1 MPLTIE
7 QREQTAREIT
17 RQHYGEQGNTANL
30 TVTDWQ
36 GALDCCDDWIEA
48 HQYDFVNALPEPFKS
63 TSTPEEK
70 RLLFVRTVM
79 ARVGLG

>member
-1 MPLTIE
+1 MALTAE

-36 GALDCCDDWIEA
+36 EALAFCDDWIEE
-48 HQYDFVNALPEPFKS
+48 HQFDFLAALPEPFRS
-63 TSTPEEK
+63 TATPEEM
-70 RLLFVRTVM
+70 RLLFVHTVM